1 MHFNPVNN
9 SEGSG
14 RLNHTVINKQ
24 TLTSQYLSALVFNN
38 QALPTLRSFGLINVY
53 LDDYGHSK
61 RHSGDC
67 LFFLF
72 SNKNKPD
79 YDSFERKIADFASFH
94 DYYEVPQP
102 EDLQRMYIFK
112 VHPAYRRDLFSF
124 KYNRLD
130 ELSEQFFRVVD
141 PQINVSELKVEL
153 DKEIYRFN
161 NYLEIIKE
169 GL

>member
-1 MHFNPVNN
+1 MKNLQNSKTVAVDLVNEKIE
-9 SEGSG
+9 S
-14 RLNHTVINKQ
+14 TVVDNI
-24 TLTSQYLSALVFNN
+24 TLST
-38 QALPTLRSFGLINVY
+38 
-53 LDDYGHSK
+53 DY
-61 RHSGDC
+61 
-67 LFFLF
+67 
-72 SNKNKPD
+72 
-79 YDSFERKIADFASFH
+79 
-94 DYYEVPQP
+94 
-102 EDLQRMYIFK
+102 M
-112 VHPAYRRDLFSF
+112 